1 MAKNIQITPAD
12 RTALKTCYQ
21 PLTDIFNSVF
31 SPEMINK
38 LRCAATVLQIP
49 ATVNIPSV
57 ENVFPE
63 TSQTTSNTPDCSQYQ
78 FEGMSR
84 EDVIQAISGEVTNL
98 TRNLYNPEV
107 KQAMKQAISCALD
120 ISNKAAGIAL
130 NSYLEQQGQMFDCFF
145 QAVNPTS
152 SSGELTINIERQ
164 NNHF

>member
-1 MAKNIQITPAD
+1 
-12 RTALKTCYQ
+12 
-21 PLTDIFNSVF
+21 
-31 SPEMINK
+31 MINK

-49 ATVNIPSV
+49 ANVNIPSV
-57 ENVFPE
+57 ENFFPE
-63 TSQTTSNTPDCSQYQ
+63 TSQTSNTPDCSQYQ

-98 TRNLYNPEV
+98 TSNLYNPEA
-107 KQAMKQAISCALD
+107 KQAMMQAISCALS

-130 NSYLEQQGQMFDCFF
+130 NSYLKQQGQMFDRFF